1 MSTKKTAEDRA
12 QARFAS
18 AYTMQQDFD
27 GYFVQVPNEYREK
40 REAYAT
46 CIREEVEPREA
57 EVVAKNAEIEQ
68 LRVLVQE
75 LVNACH
81 CSGHA
86 GMQTGAQASAI
97 RTAKQ
102 AGFVPTNTE
111 DNG

>member
-1 MSTKKTAEDRA
+1 MKQTTEARAE
-12 QARFAS
+12 ARFSHEKPYPDQFS
-18 AYTMQQDFD
+18 AKY
-27 GYFVQVPNEYREK
+27 G
-40 REAYAT
+40 YAT